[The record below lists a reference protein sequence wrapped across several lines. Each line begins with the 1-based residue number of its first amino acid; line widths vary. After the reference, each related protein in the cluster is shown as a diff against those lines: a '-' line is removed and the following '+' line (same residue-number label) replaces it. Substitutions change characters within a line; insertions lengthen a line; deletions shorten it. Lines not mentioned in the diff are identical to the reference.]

1 MTPPNGTFWP
11 ELGLYSGMIS
21 TSVVAGG
28 IIPVFMTWTRKYV
41 HYLLAFSAGLMLGA
55 MLIHLFPE
63 AVEILGPRASMWV
76 IAGFLFLYIFQ
87 KFLTVHICE
96 MLECEVHTLGIS
108 AGIGICAH
116 SLTDG
121 IALGSGLLINGA
133 GPLGFVVFLT
143 IFFHKLPEAF
153 ALTTVLVHE
162 AHARARI
169 VAFNLLLILTVP
181 LGAFLVRAF
190 GAVHPEV
197 TGAALAFSAG
207 TFLHVSL
214 SDLLPHVH
222 EHAERQVPIVVSFL
236 LGLAAMYGIEVFI
249 RHSGHA
255 F

>member
-1 MTPPNGTFWP
+1 
-11 ELGLYSGMIS
+11 LGVYSGMIS

-28 IIPVFMTWTRKYV
+28 IIPVFLSWTRKYI

-55 MLIHLFPE
+55 TLIHLFPE
-63 AVEILGPRASMWV
+63 AVEILGGRASLWV
-76 IAGFLFLYIFQ
+76 LAGFVFLYIFQ

-96 MLECEVHTLGIS
+96 MLECEVHKLGIS

-116 SLTDG
+116 SITDG
-121 IALGSGLLINGA
+121 VALGSGLLVGGA
-133 GPLGFVVFLT
+133 GRLGFIIFLT

-153 ALTTVLVHE
+153 ALTCVLVHE
-162 AHARARI
+162 AHARSRI
-169 VAFNLLLILTVP
+169 IFFNVLLVLTVP
-181 LGAFLVRAF
+181 LGAFLVHLF

-222 EHAERQVPIVVSFL
+222 EHAEKQVPIVVSFL
-236 LGLAAMYGIEVFI
+236 LGLVAMYGIELIV
-249 RHSGHA
+249 H
-255 F
+255 

>member
-1 MTPPNGTFWP
+1 
-11 ELGLYSGMIS
+11 MIS
-21 TSVVAGG
+21 VSVVAGG
-28 IIPVFMTWTRKYV
+28 IVPLFLSWTRKYI

-55 MLIHLFPE
+55 TLIHLFPE
-63 AVEILGPRASMWV
+63 SFEILGGKASLWV
-76 IAGFLFLYIFQ
+76 LAGFIFLYIFQ

-108 AGIGICAH
+108 AGIGICVH

-121 IALGSGLLINGA
+121 IALGSGLLLGGTGN
-133 GPLGFVVFLT
+133 LGFVIFLT

-153 ALTTVLVHE
+153 ALTCVLLHE
-162 AHARARI
+162 AQAKSRI
-169 VAFNLLLILTVP
+169 LFFNLLLILTVP
-181 LGAFLVRAF
+181 LGAFLVRLLGSA
-190 GAVHPEV
+190 HPEV

-222 EHAERQVPIVVSFL
+222 EHAEKQVPIVVSFL
-236 LGLAAMYGIEVFI
+236 LGLLAMYGVEIFV
-249 RHSGHA
+249 HHGGHA

>member
-1 MTPPNGTFWP
+1 
-11 ELGLYSGMIS
+11 MIS
-21 TSVVAGG
+21 AAVVAGG
-28 IIPVFMTWTRKYV
+28 IIPVFLTWTKKYI

-55 MLIHLFPE
+55 TLIHLFPE
-63 AVEILGPRASMWV
+63 AVEVLGGRASFWV
-76 IAGFLFLYIFQ
+76 LAGFVFLYIFQ

-96 MLECEVHTLGIS
+96 MLECEVHKLGIS

-121 IALGSGLLINGA
+121 VALGSGLLVG
-133 GPLGFVVFLT
+133 GTGKLGLVVFLI

-153 ALTTVLVHE
+153 ALTCVLVQE
-162 AHARARI
+162 AHSRSRI
-169 VAFNLLLILTVP
+169 VFFNLLLILTVP
-181 LGAFLVRAF
+181 LGAALVYLF
-190 GAVHPEV
+190 GAIHPEV

-207 TFLHVSL
+207 TFLHISL

-236 LGLAAMYGIEVFI
+236 VGLAAMYGVQWVV
-249 RHSGHA
+249 RQGGHI

>member
-1 MTPPNGTFWP
+1 
-11 ELGLYSGMIS
+11 MIS
-21 TSVVAGG
+21 LSVVVGG
-28 IIPVFMTWTRKYV
+28 IIPVFLSWTRKYI

-55 MLIHLFPE
+55 TLIHLFPE
-63 AVEILGPRASMWV
+63 SFEILGAKASLWV
-76 IAGFLFLYIFQ
+76 LAGFIFLYIFQ

-96 MLECEVHTLGIS
+96 MLECEVHSLGIS

-121 IALGSGLLINGA
+121 IALGSGLLLG
-133 GPLGFVVFLT
+133 GTGKLGFVIFLT

-153 ALTTVLVHE
+153 ALTCVLVHE
-162 AHARARI
+162 AHARSRI
-169 VAFNLLLILTVP
+169 VLFNLLLILTVP
-181 LGAFLVRAF
+181 VGAVLVYVF
-190 GAVHPEV
+190 GGVHPEF

-222 EHAERQVPIVVSFL
+222 EHAEKQAPIVVSFV
-236 LGLAAMYGIEVFI
+236 LGLISMYAVVRFVEAGG
-249 RHSGHA
+249 GH

>member
-1 MTPPNGTFWP
+1 MNSFWP
-11 ELGLYSGMIS
+11 DLGVYSGMIS

-28 IIPVFMTWTRKYV
+28 IVPVFLSWTRKYV

-55 MLIHLFPE
+55 TLIHLYPASASLLGE
-63 AVEILGPRASMWV
+63 AASLWV
-76 IAGFLFLYIFQ
+76 LAGFLFLYVFQ

-96 MLECEVHTLGIS
+96 MLECEVHKLGIS

-121 IALGSGLLINGA
+121 IALGSSLLVSE
-133 GPLGFVVFLT
+133 LGFVVFLT

-153 ALTTVLVHE
+153 ALTTVLIHE
-162 AHARARI
+162 NHARSKI
-169 VAFNLLLILTVP
+169 VLLNLVLMLMVP
-181 LGAFLVRAF
+181 LGAVLVRSL
-190 GAVHPEV
+190 GTVHPGI

-222 EHAERQVPIVVSFL
+222 EHAERQWPIVVSFV
-236 LGLAAMYGIEVFI
+236 LGLAAMYGVERFI
-249 RHSGHA
+249 HHAGHL
-255 F
+255 

>member
-1 MTPPNGTFWP
+1 MSPNSGFWS
-11 ELGLYSGMIS
+11 GLSVYSAMIS
-21 TSVVAGG
+21 VSVVVGG
-28 IIPVFMTWTRKYV
+28 VVPVFLSWTRKYI

-55 MLIHLFPE
+55 TLIHLFPE
-63 AVEILGPRASMWV
+63 SFEMLGAKASLWV
-76 IAGFLFLYIFQ
+76 LAGFIFLYIFQ

-96 MLECEVHTLGIS
+96 MLECEVHKLGIS

-121 IALGSGLLINGA
+121 IALGSGLLLA
-133 GPLGFVVFLT
+133 GHGDLGFVVFLT

-153 ALTTVLVHE
+153 ALTCVLLHE
-162 AHARARI
+162 RHAKSRI
-169 VAFNLLLILTVP
+169 VFFNLLLILTVP
-181 LGAFLVRAF
+181 LGALLVRF
-190 GAVHPEV
+190 LGGIHPEV

-222 EHAERQVPIVVSFL
+222 EHAEKQVPIVVSFV
-236 LGLAAMYGIEVFI
+236 LGLLAMYGVELFV
-249 RHSGHA
+249 HHAGHA

>member
-1 MTPPNGTFWP
+1 MNAFWP
-11 ELGLYSGMIS
+11 ELGLYSAMIS
-21 TSVVAGG
+21 VSVVIGG
-28 IIPVFMTWTRKYV
+28 IVPVFMAWTRRYI

-55 MLIHLFPE
+55 TIIHLFPE
-63 AVEILGPRASMWV
+63 AVELLGAKASLWLL
-76 IAGFLFLYIFQ
+76 AGFVFLYIFQ

-96 MLECEVHTLGIS
+96 MLECEVHKLGIS

-121 IALGSGLLINGA
+121 IALGSGLLLSGTSD
-133 GPLGFVVFLT
+133 LGFVVFLT

-153 ALTTVLVHE
+153 ALTCVLVHE
-162 AHARARI
+162 AHAKSRI
-169 VAFNLLLILTVP
+169 VFFNLLLILTIP
-181 LGAFLVRAF
+181 LGALSVRLL
-190 GAVHPEV
+190 GMTHPSV

-222 EHAERQVPIVVSFL
+222 EHAEKQVPIVVSFL
-236 LGLAAMYGIEVFI
+236 LGLAAMYGIEFFV
-249 RHSGHA
+249 HQAGHA

>member
-1 MTPPNGTFWP
+1 MNTFWP
-11 ELGLYSGMIS
+11 DLGVYSGMIS
-21 TSVVAGG
+21 TSVLAGG
-28 IIPVFMTWTRKYV
+28 IVPVFLSWTRKYV

-55 MLIHLFPE
+55 MVIHLFP
-63 AVEILGPRASMWV
+63 ASVAILGESASLWV
-76 IAGFLFLYIFQ
+76 VAGFLFLYVFQ

-96 MLECEVHTLGIS
+96 MLECEVHHLGIS

-121 IALGSGLLINGA
+121 IALGSGLLVSE
-133 GPLGFVVFLT
+133 LGFVVFLT

-153 ALTTVLVHE
+153 ALTTVLIHE
-162 AHARARI
+162 NHSRAKI
-169 VAFNLLLILTVP
+169 VAFNLILMLMVP
-181 LGAFLVRAF
+181 AGAVLVRAF
-190 GAVHPEV
+190 GGGNPRV

-222 EHAERQVPIVVSFL
+222 EHAERQWPIVVSFV
-236 LGLAAMYGIEVFI
+236 LGLAGMYGLELFV
-249 RHSGHA
+249 HQQGHA

>member
-1 MTPPNGTFWP
+1 
-11 ELGLYSGMIS
+11 MIS

-28 IIPVFMTWTRKYV
+28 IVPLFLSWTRRYV

-55 MLIHLFPE
+55 TLIHLFPA
-63 AVEILGPRASMWV
+63 AVEILGERASLWV
-76 IAGFLFLYIFQ
+76 LAGFLFLYIFQ

-96 MLECEVHTLGIS
+96 MLECEVHKLGIS
-108 AGIGICAH
+108 AAIGICAH

-121 IALGSGLLINGA
+121 IALGSGLLISGVSE
-133 GPLGFVVFLT
+133 LGFIVFLT

-162 AHARARI
+162 SHARSRI
-169 VAFNLLLILTVP
+169 IAFNLILILMVP
-181 LGAFLVRAF
+181 IGAVLVRSF
-190 GAVHPEV
+190 GAVHPEI

-222 EHAERQVPIVVSFL
+222 EHAERQWPIVVSFVF
-236 LGLAAMYGIEVFI
+236 GLAAMYGIELLVH
-249 RHSGHA
+249 RQGHVS
-255 F
+255 